1 MATLLRVS
9 LISAAIALALPAMA
23 SAAPEIRTVSGATPA
38 SLDAT
43 INAFKSGAGDRRSE
57 INWDGVPASATF
69 PNRFPGGFFNDQR
82 GAEFDTPGIGT
93 EISTGSPWGGDF
105 QRYSGDKL
113 FAPVGSNY
121 TDVRFNVPGTQRQA
135 FTSAFGVVLSDVD
148 TSGGASV
155 TFLDSRGATILDVAV
170 PAGPN
175 GLSFVGVR
183 FRDGER
189 VAEVQI
195 RAGTA
200 AIAPGVTDTPQTDLA
215 ALDDVIFSEPQAD
228 LAPPP
233 ETQFLP
239 SDLPPGFDQTAPTSA
254 AKPRASLI
262 TLAKSVRRNRLL
274 KVVLGSSVDSDATLT
289 LGKTVQ
295 HLTLEAGA
303 TPFSFRVPANAKKG
317 KQKLRFQ
324 LSGGGAKSVT
334 VKVI

>member
-1 MATLLRVS
+1 MATLLKVS
-9 LISAAIALALPAMA
+9 LISAALALALPAVA

-43 INAFKSGAGDRRSE
+43 INAFKAGAGDRRSE
-57 INWDGVPASATF
+57 INWDGVPATATF

-93 EISTGSPWGGDF
+93 EISTGTPWGPGF
-105 QRYSGDKL
+105 QRYSGEKL
-113 FAPVGSNY
+113 FSPVGSTY
-121 TDVRFNVPGTQRQA
+121 TNVRFNVPGTQRQA

-148 TSGGASV
+148 TSGGAGV

-183 FRDGER
+183 FRDGEH
-189 VAEVQI
+189 VAEVQV

-215 ALDDVIFSEPQAD
+215 ALDDVIFAEPQAD
-228 LAPPP
+228 FAPRPD
-233 ETQFLP
+233 TQFLP
-239 SDLPPGFDQTAPTSA
+239 SEPPSGFDETASTPA
-254 AKPRASLI
+254 APRASLI

-289 LGKTVQ
+289 LGKTVK

-317 KQKLRFQ
+317 KQKLRFE
-324 LSGGGAKSVT
+324 LGGAVTKSVS
-334 VKVI
+334 VRVI